1 MKGKKGAGKFTR
13 AIHGIKVLSTLLI
26 FGALCAGC
34 ATKQEDAALVETQ
47 NNVVEIDNRIAA
59 IEGQVQSLGQE
70 VHASQNRV
78 YDVYYKSG
86 KKTGMTARPIAQN
99 APQTGA
105 PVAASPVV
113 PGQVPV
119 AYASP
124 MSNTPMPSQVTPK
137 PSPKPVPVAPASAPI
152 SATAPATVS
161 GIPASAQHAIVPQP
175 NQKPKAPLGSLD
187 PKNKMEL
194 KDGAKVETVASKAAE
209 QGAGVQEL
217 SLPPETAMYIP
228 TASAQNAAAPAAQAP
243 AQIPGQA
250 TAVAPAATTD
260 PMVASVAQN
269 QAPMPAATPV
279 MATTPTPQPVKKARP
294 LSKEK
299 AAYKQALDMVR
310 GGQTTAGRAQFEAF
324 LQAYPQSSLVPNA
337 YYWIGESYYSQG
349 NFTNALYAFKQVT
362 THFPKHH
369 KTSDAL
375 LKAGM
380 TYQKLG
386 DSANAQMQY
395 RALLADFP
403 TSNAAK
409 IVRNRNL

>member
-1 MKGKKGAGKFTR
+1 MKGKKSAGKSTC

-34 ATKQEDAALVETQ
+34 ASKQSDEALIETQ
-47 NNVVEIDNRIAA
+47 NNVVEIDNRVAA
-59 IEGQVQSLGQE
+59 IEGRVQSLGQE
-70 VHASQNRV
+70 VQATQGRV

-86 KKTGMTARPIAQN
+86 KKTGMTARPVAQPVGTPAA
-99 APQTGA
+99 APAQA
-105 PVAASPVV
+105 VV
-113 PGQVPV
+113 PGHVPV

-124 MSNTPMPSQVTPK
+124 ISNTPMPANTTPK
-137 PSPKPVPVAPASAPI
+137 PTPKPVA
-152 SATAPATVS
+152 APATPAPKATNPTIAS
-161 GIPASAQHAIVPQP
+161 IPASAQHAIVPQP

-187 PKNKMEL
+187 PNNKMAL
-194 KDGAKVETVASKAAE
+194 KDGADVQTVESQAAKAQNASAQNSA
-209 QGAGVQEL
+209 VQEL
-217 SLPPETAMYIP
+217 SLPPETPMYVPGAPSGAQSVPVAQPAVASTDP
-228 TASAQNAAAPAAQAP
+228 TIASA
-243 AQIPGQA
+243 
-250 TAVAPAATTD
+250 
-260 PMVASVAQN
+260 AQN
-269 QAPMPAATPV
+269 QAPMPPATPV
-279 MATTPTPQPVKKARP
+279 MATAAPVQPAQPVKPTRP

-310 GGQTTAGRAQFEAF
+310 GGQATAGRAQFEAF

-386 DSANAQMQY
+386 DAANAQMQY

-403 TSNAAK
+403 NSNAAK
-409 IVRNRNL
+409 IARNKRL